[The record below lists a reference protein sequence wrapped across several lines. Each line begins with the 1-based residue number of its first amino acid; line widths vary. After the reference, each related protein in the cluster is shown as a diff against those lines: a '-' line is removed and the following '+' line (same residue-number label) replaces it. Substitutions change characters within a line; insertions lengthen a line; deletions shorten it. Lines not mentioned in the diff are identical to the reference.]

1 MFRKIAHIGVA
12 VNDLESAVE
21 LFKKLFGKPP
31 TDFEE
36 VRDQKVKTAMFHFQD
51 CAIEL
56 LQATSPDS
64 SIAKFIEKR
73 GEGVHHVSFIV
84 ENISQE
90 LERLRTLGFQLVDE
104 RPRPGAGGYDVAF
117 VHPKSTNSVLIEIS
131 QQRLPALPTGRQAA
145 GR

>member
-12 VNDLESAVE
+12 VNDLKSTVE
-21 LFKKLFGKPP
+21 LFQKLFGKPP
-31 TDFEE
+31 VDFEE
-36 VRDQKVKTAMFHFQD
+36 VRDQKVRTAMFHFQE

-84 ENISQE
+84 ENISNE
-90 LERLRTLGFQLVDE
+90 LERLKNLGFQLIDE
-104 RPRPGAGGYDVAF
+104 RPRPGAGGYNVAF

-131 QQRLPALPTGRQAA
+131 QQRLPTGRQVSR
-145 GR
+145 GDE

>member
-12 VNDLESAVE
+12 VNDLKSTVE
-21 LFKKLFGKPP
+21 LFEKLFGKPP
-31 TDFEE
+31 ADFEE

-131 QQRLPALPTGRQAA
+131 QQRLPAGRQVSR
-145 GR
+145 GDE

>member
-1 MFRKIAHIGVA
+1 MFQKIAHIGVA
-12 VNDLESAVE
+12 VNDLESTVE

-64 SIAKFIEKR
+64 SIAEFIEKR
-73 GEGVHHVSFIV
+73 GEGVHHVSFVV
-84 ENISQE
+84 ENISKE

-104 RPRPGAGGYDVAF
+104 RPRQGAGGYDVAF

-131 QQRLPALPTGRQAA
+131 QKRLPAGRQVSR
-145 GR
+145 GDE